1 MKNMYA
7 NGSHFTKKKFRL
19 LIKYFCMEM
28 TATQISELLNVNRKT
43 VNLWIGKIR
52 QRIFLLVEQERMRNA
67 QCVQMDETYFTKSIE
82 YSPKYLFPYEEI
94 VVFGMINE
102 QGKVYATIVDKPSKK
117 EVFPIIKECCAKGAT
132 IYTDGAT
139 LYKWLIKLGYKHYS
153 VNHVEKEFSKHID
166 EMCITTNRIEG
177 FWGWMKVR
185 LSKFRGVKWDN
196 LHLHVAESVW
206 RFNYRQ
212 DDIYLLLLKQ
222 FRANKL

>member
-1 MKNMYA
+1 
-7 NGSHFTKKKFRL
+7 
-19 LIKYFCMEM
+19 MEM

-139 LYKWLIKLGYKHYS
+139 LYK
-153 VNHVEKEFSKHID
+153 
-166 EMCITTNRIEG
+166 
-177 FWGWMKVR
+177 
-185 LSKFRGVKWDN
+185 
-196 LHLHVAESVW
+196 
-206 RFNYRQ
+206 
-212 DDIYLLLLKQ
+212 
-222 FRANKL
+222 